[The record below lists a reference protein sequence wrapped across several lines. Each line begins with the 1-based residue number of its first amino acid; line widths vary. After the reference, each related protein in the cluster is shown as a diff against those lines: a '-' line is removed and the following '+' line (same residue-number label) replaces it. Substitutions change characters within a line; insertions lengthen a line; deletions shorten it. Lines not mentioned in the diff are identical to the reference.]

1 MTAPS
6 RLNTSSQLFRSCWQI
21 LKRQPKLL
29 LFPLVN
35 AVMVVVIALFFVP
48 WPFLVHQA
56 HSLIAAGQP
65 DHLDEKIAQF
75 NFNSLAV
82 AFYMVALYVTSMF
95 VATFLNVAFYHEIF
109 QALESEM
116 VSIRGGLRFA
126 ATRLRSIIL
135 WSLLASSVGIL
146 LRTIEGRL
154 GLAGRLGAALAGLAW
169 SLAAIFVIPAL
180 VRDETAGPL
189 TLLRNSV
196 LTLKKTWGESILGYI
211 GIQGTEFIAFF
222 CLLIPGLF
230 CAYVIAAFFALPM
243 FFVSIPF
250 ILLAVIGCAWVTSVA
265 NSVYRC
271 ALYIY
276 ATEGV
281 VPEPF
286 TPAMMDAAWKV
297 KKA

>member
-6 RLNTSSQLFRSCWQI
+6 RLHTSSQLFRSCWQI

-35 AVMVVVIALFFVP
+35 AVVVVVIALFFVP

-56 HSLIAAGQP
+56 HALLTTGQP
-65 DHLDEKIAQF
+65 DHPEEKIAQL
-75 NFNSLAV
+75 NSLAV
-82 AFYMVALYVTSMF
+82 ALYLIALYVTSMF
-95 VATFLNVAFYHEIF
+95 VATFLNVAFYQEIF
-109 QALESEM
+109 RALESEP

-126 ATRLRSIIL
+126 ATRLRTIIL

-154 GLAGRLGAALAGLAW
+154 GLAGRLGGALAGLAW
-169 SLAAIFVIPAL
+169 SLAAVFVIPAL
-180 VRDETAGPL
+180 VRDEKAGPL
-189 TLLRNSV
+189 TLLRHSTR
-196 LTLKKTWGESILGYI
+196 TLKKTWGESILGYI
-211 GIQGTEFIAFF
+211 GIQGTEFITFF

-230 CAYVIAAFFALPM
+230 CAYVIAALFALPM